1 MEDKSTIGP
10 PNAQLKAANIL
21 FNALVVGVIL
31 FAVIAVAL
39 IKFNGPF
46 SDLGDRFERIF
57 LVIVS
62 LVAVVCLVAAFSG
75 YRKRISS
82 LNNPLA
88 TFDEKFNNYRAS
100 MISYLALCEGPALF
114 AVMAFLLT
122 ANYWFLL
129 ITVAMLTAMIF
140 KQPTKQRVI
149 NELQLSSQDQQEL

>member
-1 MEDKSTIGP
+1 
-10 PNAQLKAANIL
+10 
-21 FNALVVGVIL
+21 
-31 FAVIAVAL
+31 
-39 IKFNGPF
+39 
-46 SDLGDRFERIF
+46 
-57 LVIVS
+57 
-62 LVAVVCLVAAFSG
+62 
-75 YRKRISS
+75 
-82 LNNPLA
+82 
-88 TFDEKFNNYRAS
+88 